1 MAENSESSLSSARAN
16 YIYAILSMALALF
29 LLGFFGLL
37 SLQSRNLIKGFRE
50 GINILVEL
58 KDGASTDE
66 IAALQ
71 RKLNET
77 SFVKPGSVQFTS
89 RDEAA
94 RIMSEEMGEEVLKLD
109 LPNPFFDILQ
119 FNVRSEYIETDSLA
133 GIRRTLLQQ
142 PQIQD
147 VYYQENFF
155 KQVAVNIGKLN
166 WIVAVVTILTVLATG
181 FLIHNTI
188 RLSLFANRFM
198 IKNMELVGAT
208 WEFISRPYILRAIR
222 HGLLGACI
230 AIAGLM
236 GLISWI
242 SSKAPELDPAATMG
256 GMIWLFAGLALLG
269 AAISGFSTFLV
280 VKKYLKMRVDDLY

>member
-1 MAENSESSLSSARAN
+1 
-16 YIYAILSMALALF
+16 
-29 LLGFFGLL
+29 
-37 SLQSRNLIKGFRE
+37 
-50 GINILVEL
+50 
-58 KDGASTDE
+58 
-66 IAALQ
+66 
-71 RKLNET
+71 
-77 SFVKPGSVQFTS
+77 
-89 RDEAA
+89 
-94 RIMSEEMGEEVLKLD
+94 EVLKLAR
-109 LPNPFFDILQ
+109 PNPFSDIPQ
-119 FNVRSEYIETDSLA
+119 YNGRPEYSETDSLA

-142 PQIQD
+142 PHIQD